1 MEDKYWNIGK
11 AEINYNN
18 IKIKIY
24 DKERMLIELVRHKN
38 KISYEMYKE
47 IINNYRLIIDKLD
60 LLNYTNFLKY
70 EFLML
75 NLTGLINYGII
86 LTRYE
91 IWGLFFGGWYIW
103 KINTT
108 LLNT

>member
-1 MEDKYWNIGK
+1 
-11 AEINYNN
+11 
-18 IKIKIY
+18 
-24 DKERMLIELVRHKN
+24 MLIKLVRYKN

-91 IWGLFFGGWYIW
+91 IWGLFFGG
-103 KINTT
+103 
-108 LLNT
+108 